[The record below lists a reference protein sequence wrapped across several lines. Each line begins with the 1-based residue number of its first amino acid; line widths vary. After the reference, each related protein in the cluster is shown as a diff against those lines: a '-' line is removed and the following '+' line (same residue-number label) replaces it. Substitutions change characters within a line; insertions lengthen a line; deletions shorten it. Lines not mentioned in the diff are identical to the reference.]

1 MITGNP
7 AEFRQWVTAFIWDIH
22 SIASELLKDDPN
34 NLYRRL
40 PQIDAPI
47 FLAFGAEEPFIPST
61 PLNGLTDM
69 ANQVITPFVERM
81 TAAGNPPVVKIYP
94 GVGHFIHTDEPV
106 RFPRDVVDF
115 ALTGRVASFDPKV
128 VDALVNGAPAA
139 GAGGAAGGA
148 AEAPST
154 AGLSK

>member
-1 MITGNP
+1 MIEGNP
-7 AEFRQWVTAFIWDIH
+7 EEFHQWVTAFIWDIH
-22 SIASELLKDDPN
+22 AIASELLEDDPD

-40 PQIDAPI
+40 PQIEAPI

-69 ANQVITPFVERM
+69 ANQVITPFIERM
-81 TAAGNPPVVKIYP
+81 SAAGNPPVVKIYP
-94 GVGHFIHTDEPV
+94 GAGHFIHTDEPV

-115 ALTGRVASFDPKV
+115 ALTGRVQSFPPRV
-128 VDALVNGAPAA
+128 VDMLVNGATAA
-139 GAGGAAGGA
+139 DTGGSPAGG
-148 AEAPST
+148 EAPST